1 MPAVCVYCAS
11 SPYIPERYLE
21 LAAEVGTV
29 LAERGW
35 TLVSGG
41 GSQSMMG
48 AVARA
53 ARAGGASTVGVIP
66 RSLMEWEVADQGAD
80 ELVVTDGMRERKGI
94 MDDRAD
100 AFWCLPGGIGTL
112 EELMEV
118 WTSRHLRMHDKPI
131 VVLDPWGDFDLLRQQ
146 VQHWRD
152 MGFVHEHAVA
162 QLAWTTTAEESAD
175 VIAAAWATGA

>member
-1 MPAVCVYCAS
+1 MSTVCVYCAS

-21 LAAEVGTV
+21 LATQVGS
-29 LAERGW
+29 LIAQRHW

-53 ARAGGASTVGVIP
+53 VRAGGASTIGVIP
-66 RSLMEWEVADQGAD
+66 RSLLEWEVADRDAD
-80 ELVVTDGMRERKGI
+80 ELVITDNMRERKGI
-94 MDDRAD
+94 MDERAE
-100 AFWCLPGGIGTL
+100 AFLCLPGGIGTL

-162 QLAWTTTAEESAD
+162 QVVWTTTAQEAGDAIQS
-175 VIAAAWATGA
+175 AWATGA